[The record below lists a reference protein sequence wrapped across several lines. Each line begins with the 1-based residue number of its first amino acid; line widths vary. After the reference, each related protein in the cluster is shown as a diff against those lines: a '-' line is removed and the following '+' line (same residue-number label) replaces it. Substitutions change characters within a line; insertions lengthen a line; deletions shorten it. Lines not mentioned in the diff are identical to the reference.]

1 MYARDPH
8 WVPPLRRDE
17 SRRLDRRANPFLDHA
32 DMNLWLAFD
41 GEECCGRIAAIED
54 RAHNDFHRERLAWF
68 GFFEA
73 RNHATAGELLA
84 TVEAWGRARGCSAVR
99 GPVNPSLNESAGLL
113 VQGFEDD
120 PCLLMPYNPPA
131 YRGFIEGHGYVKVK
145 DLLAWSLDLTV
156 PLGARIER
164 LAERLR
170 RHTDIT
176 VRRVDMKAFYR
187 DVALMNDI
195 YRSAWQDNWGFVPPT
210 DAEMKQLATDLKPV
224 VDPDLVLFAELRGR
238 PIACA
243 VALPDLNQVLK
254 RMKGRL
260 FPFGLWHFL
269 NRRAIIKRAR
279 LVLLG
284 VLAGHRNVGLYPLL
298 ISEVHRR
305 GVANGYTRG
314 ELSWTLEDN
323 HAVNAGIVAT
333 GGSIYKKYRL
343 YEKSLG

>member
-1 MYARDPH
+1 
-8 WVPPLRRDE
+8 
-17 SRRLDRRANPFLDHA
+17 
-32 DMNLWLAFD
+32 
-41 GEECCGRIAAIED
+41 
-54 RAHNDFHRERLAWF
+54 
-68 GFFEA
+68 
-73 RNHATAGELLA
+73 
-84 TVEAWGRARGCSAVR
+84 
-99 GPVNPSLNESAGLL
+99 
-113 VQGFEDD
+113 
-120 PCLLMPYNPPA
+120 
-131 YRGFIEGHGYVKVK
+131 
-145 DLLAWSLDLTV
+145 
-156 PLGARIER
+156 
-164 LAERLR
+164 
-170 RHTDIT
+170 
-176 VRRVDMKAFYR
+176 
-187 DVALMNDI
+187 MNDI

-298 ISEVHRR
+298 VSEVHRR
-305 GVANGYTRG
+305 AVANGYTRG
-314 ELSWTLEDN
+314 EMSWTLEDN

-343 YEKSLG
+343 YEKPLG